1 MKTKKLDE
9 NIVLEIHINLASTLR
24 QMIDYIVSQID
35 RKFIQKI
42 VIQIFTDERA
52 NIITCNLD

>member
-24 QMIDYIVSQID
+24 QMIDYILSQMD
-35 RKFIQKI
+35 SKFIQKML
-42 VIQIFTDERA
+42 IQIFTDEKA
-52 NIITCNLD
+52 NMRC